1 MISIGHRIALGR
13 GPARPRDAA
22 TRRHRIR
29 RARQP
34 SRIGHRH
41 RAARRGRSAAAR
53 CRSDGGRGAPLPCVR
68 PQSSRPA
75 SSVRC
80 GLVWACAW
88 GWALARA
95 GRSRTDPPFV
105 RRETRIP
112 PYRRFA
118 PGVDPGKATRAVL
131 WCTAMSGV
139 MIYPIP
145 SMISASVIV
154 CEGTPV
160 SVSRI
165 HSLYLYPCYYTTST
179 RYQPVIRI

>member
-22 TRRHRIR
+22 TRRHPTRSATIAHR
-29 RARQP
+29 P
-34 SRIGHRH
+34 S
-41 RAARRGRSAAAR
+41 RSAARQVGGCEVQVGRWTR
-53 CRSDGGRGAPLPCVR
+53 CAPAVR
-68 PQSSRPA
+68 APPVESP
-75 SSVRC
+75 SVERAVWR
-80 GLVWACAW
+80 LVWACAW